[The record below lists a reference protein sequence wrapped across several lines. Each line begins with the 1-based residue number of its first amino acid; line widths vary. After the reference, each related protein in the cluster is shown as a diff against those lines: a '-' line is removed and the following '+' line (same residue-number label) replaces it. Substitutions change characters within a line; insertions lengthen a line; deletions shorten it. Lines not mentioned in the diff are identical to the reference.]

1 MEFTKFCAGSTPYG
15 TGEKAEPKQESNVNL
30 SDPDLMKLLAD
41 PASNKARYDELSKM
55 LLYQALCHT
64 IVINTRNGS
73 YSASSP
79 DELALVNAAK

>member
-15 TGEKAEPKQESNVNL
+15 TGEAAQEKQESNVNL

-41 PASNKARYDELSKM
+41 PTSNKIHYEELRKM

-64 IVINTRNGS
+64 IVINTRNNS